1 LSQQITGTLPYMAP
15 EQLRGEPADR
25 RTDIWAAG
33 AVLYE
38 LATGARPFP
47 ETHGPLLINAILN
60 QEPEPPRKRNSEISP
75 GLESVIWKALRK
87 NPADRYQSAG
97 ELEQD
102 LRRLTA
108 GVSPQT
114 SGPATTSRRRL
125 LLAVA
130 LLVVSAGFTAG
141 YFLLKHTSR
150 LGEAHIPSNRS
161 VGSSVSSSPPNTRK
175 SIAMARLK
183 NLSSGLKPH
192 GFPPRSRNAT
202 SELAAGEKLLT
213 ISGRTSRG

>member
-1 LSQQITGTLPYMAP
+1 
-15 EQLRGEPADR
+15 
-25 RTDIWAAG
+25 
-33 AVLYE
+33 
-38 LATGARPFP
+38 
-47 ETHGPLLINAILN
+47 LINAILN

-175 SIAMARLK
+175 SIAILGFK
-183 NLSSGLKPH
+183 NLSRRHETAWLSTAL
-192 GFPPRSRNAT
+192 SEMLT
-202 SELAAGEKLLT
+202 SELAAGEKLLLFPE
-213 ISGRTSRG
+213 RTSRG